1 MLVQQVKW
9 SILTFVH
16 EFVVDG
22 VIKIVFVKTTEN
34 KSDMFTK
41 NVSVEAYDDHIDN
54 FIMDHKDITSNG
66 WPAWEDDIITAVW
79 AAAVLPCY
87 VHVAWWNFTFTW

>member
-1 MLVQQVKW
+1 
-9 SILTFVH
+9 
-16 EFVVDG
+16 VVDG

-66 WPAWEDDIITAVW
+66 
-79 AAAVLPCY
+79 
-87 VHVAWWNFTFTW
+87 